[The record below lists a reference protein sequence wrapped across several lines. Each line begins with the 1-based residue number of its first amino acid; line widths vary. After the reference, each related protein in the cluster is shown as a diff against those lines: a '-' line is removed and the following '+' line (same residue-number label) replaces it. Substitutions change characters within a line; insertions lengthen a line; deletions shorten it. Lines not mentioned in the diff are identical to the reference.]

1 VVQGIVTLLH
11 NAMSELELADLP
23 RRGAWGSVTA
33 KNFPGALSEAFEQ
46 AILRAARKR
55 GVA

>member
-1 VVQGIVTLLH
+1 MTLLH
-11 NAMSELELADLP
+11 SAMNELQLSDIP

-46 AILRAARKR
+46 AIVNEARKR
-55 GVA
+55 GRI